1 MTSTVTLFLALI
13 PSLEEKN
20 QNMQARRYRKGSC
33 NKFSCFM
40 TYLEVLKEADFH
52 NLRSMMMYII
62 IMNITG
68 NAKDVMK
75 KLIWKALKL

>member
-1 MTSTVTLFLALI
+1 
-13 PSLEEKN
+13 
-20 QNMQARRYRKGSC
+20 
-33 NKFSCFM
+33 M

-52 NLRSMMMYII
+52 NLRSMMMYITM
-62 IMNITG
+62 MNITG